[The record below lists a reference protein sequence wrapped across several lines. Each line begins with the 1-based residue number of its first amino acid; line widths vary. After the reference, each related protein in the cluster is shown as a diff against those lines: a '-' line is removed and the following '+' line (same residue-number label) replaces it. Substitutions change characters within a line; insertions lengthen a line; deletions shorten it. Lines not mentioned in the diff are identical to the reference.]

1 VTTPAE
7 QLARHGI
14 TLPTP
19 AKPVAN
25 YLGWVRT
32 GNLVFVAGQLPL
44 RNGEVTF
51 KGIMGNP
58 VDGISLED
66 AANEAMQCAINI
78 LAQVN
83 AACEGD
89 LSRVK
94 RIVKLTGYVACT
106 STFTEHPKVV
116 NGASD
121 LMVHVFGEVGKHA
134 RAAIGVASLPMN
146 ACVEVEAVVEV
157 A

>member
-1 VTTPAE
+1 MAPAE
-7 QLARHGI
+7 QLAFLGI

-25 YLGWVRT
+25 YVGWVQT

-51 KGIMGNP
+51 KGTLGNP
-58 VDGISLED
+58 VDGITIED
-66 AANEAMQCAINI
+66 AVNEARQCAVNI

-83 AACEGD
+83 AACGGD
-89 LSRVK
+89 LGRVK
-94 RIVKLTGYVACT
+94 RVVKLNGYVACT
-106 STFTEHPKVV
+106 STFTDHPKII

-121 LMVHVFGEVGKHA
+121 LMVQVFGEAGKHA
-134 RAAIGVASLPMN
+134 RAALGVASLPMN
-146 ACVEVEAVVEV
+146 ACVEVEAVVEIT
-157 A
+157 